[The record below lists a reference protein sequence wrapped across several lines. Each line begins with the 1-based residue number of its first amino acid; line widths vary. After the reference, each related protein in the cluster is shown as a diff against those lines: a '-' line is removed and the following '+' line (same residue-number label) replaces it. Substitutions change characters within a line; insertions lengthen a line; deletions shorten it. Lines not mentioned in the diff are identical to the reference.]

1 MSANQMS
8 TTSTAQ
14 PTRKQLTCR
23 RLALP
28 ALLFLTA
35 LQPLYFVAGHFL
47 LAAAPLAALLGLEAV
62 ATWGERLNDPATVA
76 AWRQRLAQ
84 SADEA

>member
-1 MSANQMS
+1 MPNPPA
-8 TTSTAQ
+8 AQ
-14 PTRKQLTCR
+14 SMTEQLARR

-35 LQPLYFVAGHFL
+35 LQPLHFVAGHL
-47 LAAAPLAALLGLEAV
+47 LLVAAPVADLLGLEMV
-62 ATWGERLNDPATVA
+62 STWGEQLNDPATIA

-84 SADEA
+84 SADKA